1 MLTSNPN
8 QKPNHRNLLFSKRL
22 GRVCPLLVRIIAYF
36 PDKARAPLPHSFS
49 AKKRVGNTPW
59 PSFRFCRFIPNR
71 FLNLNPNTLRL
82 LKMWWLA
89 FLVSFLLTLQK
100 ILTTGGET

>member
-8 QKPNHRNLLFSKRL
+8 QKPNHRNPLFSKRL
-22 GRVCPLLVRIIAYF
+22 GRVFPLLVRIIAYF
-36 PDKARAPLPHSFS
+36 PYKARATLPHSFFV
-49 AKKRVGNTPW
+49 KKRVGNTPR
-59 PSFRFCRFIPNR
+59 PILRFYRFIPNR